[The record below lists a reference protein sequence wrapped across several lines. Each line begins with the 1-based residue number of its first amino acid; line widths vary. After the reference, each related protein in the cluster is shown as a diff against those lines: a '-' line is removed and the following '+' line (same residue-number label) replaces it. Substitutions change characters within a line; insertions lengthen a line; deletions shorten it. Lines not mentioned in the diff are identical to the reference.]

1 MKKISLWIILLAIVT
16 LMSSCGLAQSVVGTA
31 SRTLQS
37 VGRTV
42 F

>member
-1 MKKISLWIILLAIVT
+1 MRNLFFAGILIVIAIAF
-16 LMSSCGLAQSVVGTA
+16 SSCGMAQSAAQTA
-31 SRTLQS
+31 QRTLQS

>member
-1 MKKISLWIILLAIVT
+1 MRKSIYCTVLLAMTV
-16 LMSSCGLAQSVVGTA
+16 LLPSCGLAQSAAQTA
-31 SRTLQS
+31 QRTLQS